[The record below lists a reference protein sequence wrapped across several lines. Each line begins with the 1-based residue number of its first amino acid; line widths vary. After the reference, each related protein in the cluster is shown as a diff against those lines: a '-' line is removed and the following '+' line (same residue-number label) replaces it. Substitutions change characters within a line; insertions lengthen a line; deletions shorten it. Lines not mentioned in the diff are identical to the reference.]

1 MASLEALFASGRIA
15 DVVLAV
21 LVLEG
26 LIIHFH
32 HRLTARGPSLGRVMP
47 FLVAGGCLLLAW
59 RTAAAGL
66 AWPLPAVLLLA
77 AGAAHLVD
85 LLRRR
90 L

>member
-1 MASLEALFASGRIA
+1 MESLAALFASGRIA
-15 DVVLAV
+15 DFILAF

-32 HRLTARGPSLGRVMP
+32 HRLTGRGPGVGRILP
-47 FLVAGGCLLLAW
+47 FLLAGGCLLLAW

-66 AWPLPAVLLLA
+66 AWPLPAALLLA
-77 AGAAHLVD
+77 AGVAHLVD

-90 L
+90 